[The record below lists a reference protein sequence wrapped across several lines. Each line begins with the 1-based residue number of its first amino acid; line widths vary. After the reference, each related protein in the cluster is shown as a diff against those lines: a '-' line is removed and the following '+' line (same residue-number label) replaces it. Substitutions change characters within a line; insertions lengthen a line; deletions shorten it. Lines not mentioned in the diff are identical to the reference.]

1 MEASVKQEIVY
12 LAFDNKL
19 FQVMLAFY
27 DPSQDLK
34 FPGWPLRNLLILAAI
49 KWQCQNI
56 RVFCYREKKG
66 QADFDRCLIGDVII
80 PGELLV

>member
-1 MEASVKQEIVY
+1 LEAEINMNMKYGIYNVVI
-12 LAFDNKL
+12 KM

-49 KWQCQNI
+49 KWHCRNI
-56 RVFCYREKKG
+56 RIFCYREKKG
-66 QADFDRCLIGDVII
+66 LVDFDCCLVGDITL
-80 PGELLV
+80 PGEC